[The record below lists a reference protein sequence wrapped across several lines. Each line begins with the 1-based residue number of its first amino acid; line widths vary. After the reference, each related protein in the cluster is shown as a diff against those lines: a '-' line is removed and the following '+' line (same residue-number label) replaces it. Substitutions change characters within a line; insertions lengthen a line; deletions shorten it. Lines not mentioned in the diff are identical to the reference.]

1 MSVYTIIYDDL
12 NCVCTKFDYKYSEI
26 REEIRR
32 SSRKVN
38 MNMVLIECVLH
49 LLCRLVFILFRI
61 KD

>member
-32 SSRKVN
+32 SSRRVN
-38 MNMVLIECVLH
+38 MNMVLIECVSTPS
-49 LLCRLVFILFRI
+49 V
-61 KD
+61 